1 MRIHP
6 GGQSVLEQVLLAQ
19 NQHDLEA
26 FIMACFDSDYQ
37 SEQPAHPDRGFSG
50 REQVRKNWSAI
61 FDSTPDLTSELLAS
75 VRDGDTWWA
84 EWHWY
89 GTRTDGTSFD
99 MRGVTIM
106 GVRSDLITW
115 MRLYMEPVEVG
126 GAGIDAIVQH
136 LIFYMP
142 KEGE

>member
-1 MRIHP
+1 MDLHS
-6 GGQSVLEQVLLAQ
+6 GGQTVLERILLAQ

-26 FIMACFDSDYQ
+26 FMACFDPNYQ

-50 REQVRKNWSAI
+50 KAQVRKNWSAI
-61 FDSTPDLTSELLAS
+61 FESTPDLKSELRAS

-84 EWHWY
+84 EWRWF
-89 GTRTDGTSFD
+89 GNRTDGTLFD

-106 GVRSDLITW
+106 GVRSDLIAW
-115 MRLYMEPVEVG
+115 MRLYMEPVEVE

-136 LIFYMP
+136 LTHMP
-142 KEGE
+142 KKDE

>member
-1 MRIHP
+1 MDIQP
-6 GGQSVLEQVLLAQ
+6 SGQSVLDKLHSAQ
-19 NQHDLEA
+19 NQHDLES
-26 FIMACFDSDYQ
+26 FLSCFAPDYQ

-61 FDSTPDLTSELLAS
+61 FDSTPDLKSEIRAL
-75 VRDGDTWWA
+75 VRDGDAWWV
-84 EWHWY
+84 EWRWY
-89 GTRTDGTSFD
+89 GNRSDGTPFD

-106 GVRSDLITW
+106 GVRSDLISW
-115 MRLYMEPVEVG
+115 MRLYMEPVEVR

-136 LIFYMP
+136 LTHTP